1 MSNFIRLSAS
11 ERDYVPQRK
20 KTFLE
25 HNYVFQFTIL
35 LAKCKINL
43 LNVFTRDYL
52 RPWKSR
58 THPGPNSLIIIGC
71 YSPGFPEWS
80 LVWFWCMFI
89 KMSAAGWLPCE
100 YFPSTAKNYWLCIAL
115 YAINI
120 SCVNMSRGSHRQQ
133 PH

>member
-52 RPWKSR
+52 RP
-58 THPGPNSLIIIGC
+58 
-71 YSPGFPEWS
+71 
-80 LVWFWCMFI
+80 
-89 KMSAAGWLPCE
+89 
-100 YFPSTAKNYWLCIAL
+100 
-115 YAINI
+115 
-120 SCVNMSRGSHRQQ
+120 
-133 PH
+133 